1 MKKEN
6 IKELWDD
13 FKYEFRN
20 RDEDGFYY
28 DDEKGLKF
36 LPLALAGFLHGIFNT
51 GEDDVT
57 DLASDGLYYGAIRT
71 GEYFGLAFL
80 SLVIFL
86 FLKYNISPEAAVAF
100 DTSFTKAVTSAP
112 FLALLATDTFC
123 TSWLTYPLLY
133 KIGCGIKHIYAFIA
147 ATATLVS
154 RSVKNKKAIK
164 LEKKKEL
171 EKELA
176 KEYFISQ
183 EEVAKI
189 VEKKEVE
196 PTIDDY
202 RKLREDYAPTIPTEL
217 IAQDDKVLGLK

>member
-6 IKELWDD
+6 IKELWIN
-13 FKYEFRN
+13 FKDEFEN
-20 RDEDGFYY
+20 RDDDGFYY

-36 LPLALAGFLHGIFNT
+36 LPLAITGLLHGIFNT
-51 GEDDVT
+51 GEDEVT
-57 DLASDGLYYGAIRT
+57 DLAWDGFYYGAIRSA
-71 GEYFGLAFL
+71 EYLGLAFL
-80 SLVIFL
+80 SVVIYAFL
-86 FLKYNISPEAAVAF
+86 SLKNPQAAVAF
-100 DTSFTKAVTSAP
+100 DTFFTKAVTSTP
-112 FLALLATDTFC
+112 FFVLLATDTLF
-123 TSWLTYPLLY
+123 TSWSTYPLSY
-133 KIGCGIKHIYAFIA
+133 KIGCGIKHIYAAIA

-154 RSVKNKKAIK
+154 RSIKNKKAIK

-189 VEKKEVE
+189 EEEKEVE

-202 RKLREDYAPTIPTEL
+202 RKLREEYAPTIPTEL